1 MGPTLFLD
9 LEIEGV
15 PVEAVMDCRSPA
27 TIISRRMLHEI
38 ARNLRRTG
46 KPLPE
51 MSKPSIKVYGKD
63 GKRGGHE
70 LVYTC
75 DGAH

>member
-1 MGPTLFLD
+1 
-9 LEIEGV
+9 
-15 PVEAVMDCRSPA
+15 MDCRSPA

-51 MSKPSIKVYGKD
+51 MSKLSIKVYGKD
-63 GKRGGHE
+63 GKEVGMSLCVLPSLRLISKLMRRE
-70 LVYTC
+70 PVYL
-75 DGAH
+75 